1 MTRYEKIIYE
11 KVFTFEDIC
20 KLTGNVNTSKSLIK
34 AELDKKHIQKIKH
47 NLYVVCDLQNQ
58 KPIGMPYE
66 IASKITKDA
75 YISYRS
81 ALEYYAKVQ
90 STSRIV
96 CISSK
101 RKFENVRFKG
111 YSYKYFNNSGTFG
124 ISNKKGIRITD
135 KERTV
140 LDCINKPELAGG
152 DENLVNYLELVGRL
166 NGNKILKYLSNYN
179 SKKLYT
185 KVGFMLEWLNYVFRV
200 EQDVINY
207 CQSRK
212 TKTKYYFNAKT
223 KDNILVSKWGL
234 RVPRV
239 ILAGGEERY
248 W

>member
-1 MTRYEKIIYE
+1 MTRYEKIIYK

-20 KLTGNVNTSKSLIK
+20 ELTRNVNTSKSLIQ

-47 NLYVVCDLQNQ
+47 NLYVVCDLQSQ

-66 IASKITKDA
+66 IGSKITKDA

-135 KERTV
+135 KERTI

-152 DENLVNYLELVGRL
+152 DENLVNY
-166 NGNKILKYLSNYN
+166 
-179 SKKLYT
+179 
-185 KVGFMLEWLNYVFRV
+185 
-200 EQDVINY
+200 DVINY

-212 TKTKYYFNAKT
+212 TKTKYYFNEKT

-239 ILAGGEERY
+239 ILAGGEEQY